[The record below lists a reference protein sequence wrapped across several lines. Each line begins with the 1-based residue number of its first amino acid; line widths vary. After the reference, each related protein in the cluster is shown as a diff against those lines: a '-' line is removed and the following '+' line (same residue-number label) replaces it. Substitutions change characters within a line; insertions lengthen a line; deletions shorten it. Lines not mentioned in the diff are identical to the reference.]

1 MRPYKYGARGQSAL
15 QSVNGS
21 GTAEVHTKGCV
32 KCGAECASRVFVL
45 WFVCRFVQSAYVIG
59 GAEHAAEPR
68 ASYAQRY
75 MRQLWPSALA
85 ECLCRVVCRAVCRA
99 TG

>member
-21 GTAEVHTKGCV
+21 GTAEVHTKCV
-32 KCGAECASRVFVL
+32 AECASRVFVL
-45 WFVCRFVQSAYVIG
+45 WFVCRFVQSVYVIG

-68 ASYAQRY
+68 TSYAQRY
-75 MRQLWPSALA
+75 MRQLWPSASA
-85 ECLCRVVCRAVCRA
+85 ECTGRVLV
-99 TG
+99 

>member
-21 GTAEVHTKGCV
+21 GTAEVHTEGCV
-32 KCGAECASRVFVL
+32 ERGAECASRVFVL
-45 WFVCRFVQSAYVIG
+45 RLVCRFVQSIHVIG

-75 MRQLWPSALA
+75 MRQLWPSASA
-85 ECLCRVVCRAVCRA
+85 ECTGRVFM
-99 TG
+99 

>member
-21 GTAEVHTKGCV
+21 GTAEVHTKGCA
-32 KCGAECASRVFVL
+32 KCGAECTSRVFVL

-68 ASYAQRY
+68 TSCAQRY
-75 MRQLWPSALA
+75 MRQLWPSASA
-85 ECLCRVVCRAVCRA
+85 ECTGRVFM
-99 TG
+99 

>member
-45 WFVCRFVQSAYVIG
+45 CFVCRFVQSVDVIG

-68 ASYAQRY
+68 TSIIYAEVYASVKNA
-75 MRQLWPSALA
+75 
-85 ECLCRVVCRAVCRA
+85 CRRDA
-99 TG
+99 